1 VPLELGPD
9 GGFFPKHGASVLAV
23 LLHAYNHS
31 PESLEPVAA
40 AFRDACPDSDIF
52 APRLP
57 VSTFSWA
64 DPDRIAAAIVAGI
77 DECHGRQ
84 QAQTDATG
92 YRSIVLIGH
101 SLGAVLARKVWALA
115 HGAAPSG
122 EIDRARA
129 RPWAAS
135 IERIVLLAALSRGW
149 MISSAL
155 DPVARLMWTI
165 GTAWGNVCRFVLRRE
180 PLIFGFRRG
189 APFLTTARLQ
199 CLTVAAG
206 LREQRVDLPVTVQL
220 LGTADDYV
228 APTDNVDLATAGD
241 FNYLE
246 VTEATHRGIVT
257 LEEGNSL
264 AQFRLAL
271 TADPESLA
279 AAALAPEDVFDLF
292 EESVDDHDAAPVA
305 TANRNVRHVVFVIH
319 GIRDRGFWTRRIA
332 RRIKQLARH
341 RGGCR
346 CVTSTYGYF
355 PMGPFL
361 TPWTRRAKVEWL
373 LDQYVT
379 AKALYPAADFSYVG
393 HSNGTYL
400 LARAL
405 ELCPAVRF
413 RRVVFAGSVVPCR
426 YDWRRFLPA
435 KPAVAATPPQV
446 ERLVNYVAT
455 ADWVVAIF
463 PHGLERLR
471 LPDLGGAGHQGF
483 IDRPG
488 ALVTNV
494 QHVVGGHS
502 AALVAANWDEMAE
515 FVLGGPEPRADRGT
529 EPSAAVAWLGRS
541 APLLWCLLILV
552 IVGIGGL
559 ILAPLG
565 ARGSMFAALFA
576 LYLSLLRI
584 VATKA

>member
-1 VPLELGPD
+1 MPIKLGPD
-9 GGFFPKHGASVLAV
+9 GGFFPKDRAGVLAV
-23 LLHAYNHS
+23 LLHAYNHT
-31 PESLEPVAA
+31 PGSLEPVAA
-40 AFRDACPDSDIF
+40 AFRDACPDSDLF

-57 VSTFSWA
+57 VSTFSWS
-64 DPDRIAAAIVAGI
+64 DPDRLAAEIVATV
-77 DECHGRQ
+77 DELCARR
-84 QAQTDATG
+84 QAQSDGAG

-115 HGAAPSG
+115 HGAKPSG

-129 RPWAAS
+129 RPWAGS
-135 IERIVLLAALSRGW
+135 IARIVLLAALSRGW

-155 DPVARLMWTI
+155 DPVARLTWTI
-165 GTAWGNVCRFVLRRE
+165 GSAWGNFCRFVLRRE

-189 APFLTTARLQ
+189 APFLTTTRLQ
-199 CLTVAAG
+199 CLAVAAC
-206 LREQRVDLPVTVQL
+206 LREESVDLPTTVQL

-228 APTDNVDLATAGD
+228 APTDNVDLATAED
-241 FNYLE
+241 FYYLE

-264 AQFRLAL
+264 ARLRAAL
-271 TADPESLA
+271 TADRKSLEA
-279 AAALAPEDVFDLF
+279 VALAKEDVFDLF
-292 EESVDDHDAAPVA
+292 EESADDHDAAAVA
-305 TANRNVRHVVFVIH
+305 TSNRSVRHVVFVIH

-332 RRIKQLARH
+332 RRIKQLARP

-346 CVTSTYGYF
+346 TVTSTYGYF

-361 TPWTRRAKVEWL
+361 VPWMRRAKVEWL

-379 AKALYPAADFSYVG
+379 ARALYPVADFSYVG

-413 RRVVFAGSVVPCR
+413 RRIVFAGSVVPCR
-426 YDWRRFLPA
+426 YDWRRFLPSD
-435 KPAVAATPPQV
+435 PAGAATPPQI
-446 ERLVNYVAT
+446 EKIVNYVAT

-471 LPDLGGAGHQGF
+471 LPDLGGAGHHGF
-483 IDRPG
+483 VDRSG

-494 QHVVGGHS
+494 RYVVGGHS
-502 AALVAANWDEMAE
+502 AALVADHWDEMAE
-515 FVLGGPEPRADRGT
+515 FVLGGPEPRAHRGT
-529 EPSAAVAWLGRS
+529 EPSTTVAWLGRW
-541 APLLWCLLILV
+541 APLVWGLLILA

-565 ARGSMFAALFA
+565 ARGWIFALLFA